1 MKYALVD
8 NAVVQCDDISNYII
22 LDTLSLFEEKEYRLR
37 EEYEPIF
44 DAMRTFLPLGSGICE
59 LFVSTHYYFVPC
71 FVREMQKSLGR
82 NIRTIPICI
91 IANNTNLMEYYDYH
105 TIKTVFDNDNYE
117 CTISKSDT
125 AERTRQVVD
134 KLPIYKEI
142 GISCITNLNN
152 YIDRLEVQLSS
163 GDFSKLILGDISY
176 KEIVVGEKGF
186 LNFSPFGSL
195 RYYDELMPRVHG
207 LDIFL
212 DATSRNVTNEEY
224 DYVMS
229 TLSGDI
235 PFKNKYQTWI
245 NTEKGGSFPIK
256 RLYNNNEKQRAL
268 MIPDS
273 LIEEDEIRINDM
285 CFGKFY
291 IDMECDFL
299 GNLHLSIESLSGKT
313 FYQILQF
320 AL

>member
-1 MKYALVD
+1 MKYVLID
-8 NAVVQCDDISNYII
+8 NAVVQCDDIRNYIM
-22 LDTLSLFEEKEYRLR
+22 LDTSKLFEPSEYRLWN
-37 EEYEPIF
+37 EYRPVF
-44 DAMRTFLPLGSGICE
+44 DAIKKFLYGKGICE
-59 LFVSTHYYFVPC
+59 LFVSTHFYFIPC
-71 FVREMQKSLGR
+71 FVKELQSYIGE
-82 NIRTIPICI
+82 NIHVIPISI
-91 IANNTNLMEYYDYH
+91 VANNQNMAEHYSGH
-105 TIKTVFDNDNYE
+105 TVKTIFDNGFRGCTIFDNDV
-117 CTISKSDT
+117 IQ
-125 AERTRQVVD
+125 RVGQVVD
-134 KLPIYKEI
+134 RIPISKEIDISFITNINDYIDHLEVKLPFEEFCQLVVGDNMYKEI
-142 GISCITNLNN
+142 IA
-152 YIDRLEVQLSS
+152 
-163 GDFSKLILGDISY
+163 
-176 KEIVVGEKGF
+176 GEEGC

-195 RYYDELMPRVHG
+195 RYYDKIIPSVQG
-207 LDIFL
+207 FDIFL
-212 DATSRNVTNEEY
+212 AATSKNVTNEEY

-256 RLYNNNEKQRAL
+256 HLHNNSEKQRAL

-285 CFGKFY
+285 RFGKFY

>member
-1 MKYALVD
+1 MKYVLID
-8 NAVVQCDDISNYII
+8 NAVVQCDDIRNYIM
-22 LDTLSLFEEKEYRLR
+22 LDTSKLFELSEYRLWN
-37 EEYEPIF
+37 EYRPAF
-44 DAMRTFLPLGSGICE
+44 DAIKKFLHGKGICE
-59 LFVSTHYYFVPC
+59 LFVSTHFYFIPC
-71 FVREMQKSLGR
+71 FVKELQLYIGE
-82 NIRTIPICI
+82 NIHVIPISI
-91 IANNTNLMEYYDYH
+91 VANNQNMAEYYCGYTVK
-105 TIKTVFDNDNYE
+105 TIFDNGFRYCTIFDND
-117 CTISKSDT
+117 IIQ
-125 AERTRQVVD
+125 RMGQIVD
-134 KLPIYKEI
+134 RIPIPKEI
-142 GISCITNLNN
+142 
-152 YIDRLEVQLSS
+152 
-163 GDFSKLILGDISY
+163 DISFIANINDYINHLESHLSFEEFCQLIIGDNTY
-176 KEIVVGEKGF
+176 KEIVAGEEGF

-195 RYYDELMPRVHG
+195 RYYDELNPRVHG

-256 RLYNNNEKQRAL
+256 LLYNNNEKQRAL

-299 GNLHLSIESLSGKT
+299 GNLHLSIESLLGKT